1 MIFKNKL
8 FLFIMG
14 FVFMPIVGIRSASS
28 NADLDTTRVH
38 LANCFIEPDKCV
50 LQSETH
56 PYTPIFPY
64 TKNIIFKAE
73 DTIKKIRSW
82 KYYKYVGKVFCRSVK
97 V

>member
-8 FLFIMG
+8 FLFIMV
-14 FVFMPIVGIRSASS
+14 FVFIPIVGIRSASS

-38 LANCFIEPDKCV
+38 IANCFIEPDKCV

-73 DTIKKIRSW
+73 SIIRRIIIDF
-82 KYYKYVGKVFCRSVK
+82 Y
-97 V
+97 